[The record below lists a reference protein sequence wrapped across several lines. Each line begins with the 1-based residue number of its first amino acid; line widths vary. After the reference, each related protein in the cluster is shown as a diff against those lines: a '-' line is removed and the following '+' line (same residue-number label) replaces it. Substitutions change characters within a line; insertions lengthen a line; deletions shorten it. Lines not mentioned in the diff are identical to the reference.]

1 MLSIVMFC
9 TKAVLHVDSNRIL
22 TYKKSLPTM
31 IEKSREGIVWGL
43 SSPNYLFAVA
53 VAVVAVSECL
63 LIVPTDFQV
72 NKSFRLRL
80 NH

>member
-1 MLSIVMFC
+1 MFSIVMFY
-9 TKAVLHVDSNRIL
+9 TEAVLHVHSNRIL
-22 TYKKSLPTM
+22 TYKESLLTM

-43 SSPNYLFAVA
+43 SSPNYLFVA
-53 VAVVAVSECL
+53 VAVVTVSECL
-63 LIVPTDFQV
+63 LIVLTDFQV